1 MDLTVQV
8 LCNIVLTATDFTS
21 ITSHTYNWVLFLLW
35 LCLFILSGVISTLFS
50 SSVLGTYQPGEFI
63 FQCRIF
69 FPFHTIHGAQCFQK
83 NKGTMLYRKIE
94 SYWVVVIGGYS
105 LAYQRPC
112 HFLLSFIN
120 STLHS
125 IRFFFSFNVWVAM
138 HLHEYECT
146 GKVLDVILERQ
157 Q

>member
-1 MDLTVQV
+1 
-8 LCNIVLTATDFTS
+8 
-21 ITSHTYNWVLFLLW
+21 
-35 LCLFILSGVISTLFS
+35 
-50 SSVLGTYQPGEFI
+50 
-63 FQCRIF
+63 
-69 FPFHTIHGAQCFQK
+69 
-83 NKGTMLYRKIE
+83 MLYRKVE

-125 IRFFFSFNVWVAM
+125 IRFFFPFTVRVDM
-138 HLHEYECT
+138 HLHEYEYT